1 MFCYPWTFT
10 NSEMLENG
18 TLFLVEEVV
27 DPNNTSRKFLE
38 HLIGGEGA
46 LLRGGFWLI
55 WRITG
60 RM

>member
-1 MFCYPWTFT
+1 M
-10 NSEMLENG
+10 MLENG

-38 HLIGGEGA
+38 HLIGGESA

>member
-1 MFCYPWTFT
+1 
-10 NSEMLENG
+10 MLVRCWKNG
-18 TLFLVEEVV
+18 TLFLVEELV
-27 DPNNTSRKFLE
+27 DPNNTSQKFLK
-38 HLIGGEGA
+38 HLIGGESA